1 MNNIIRIEGE
11 LTVPTYVTEVH
22 ISDHCWYNSSRSK
35 EVAAVYTD
43 IDTLALAYKVV
54 NKYIKDNHRTYQLFI
69 ENYEVA

>member
-11 LTVPTYVTEVH
+11 LSVPTYVKEVH
-22 ISDHCWYNSSRSK
+22 ISDSCWYLSSSSK
-35 EVAAVYTD
+35 EAAAVYTD

-54 NKYIKDNHRTYQLFI
+54 NKYIKDHHKTYQLFI